1 MRYGRFTMT
10 EQTTPRRTR
19 PADRKRQLATLAGTM
34 FAEHGYAHV
43 SVADIARAA
52 GVTAPSVYR
61 HFADKQALLVAAV
74 LAGGDKLQACTDRML
89 ARPDC
94 SLDDLAAELAELGVS
109 YPQTVSMWRA
119 NSAFLTEEQNTEI
132 LLRTREIIER
142 WGAVIRANRP
152 ELGDRPAVRLAWAVL
167 SVAGSLTVHHTKL
180 SNTRAKAALHEL
192 ISRTLTLDT
201 DTAPPFTAPA
211 LPPSGDRNRRDE
223 ILDAASELFADRGY
237 TAVGIDDIGAAVG
250 ISGPSVYN
258 HFPSKLSIL
267 VSIARRS
274 ATTLEAGVIAA
285 YARTD
290 KPLPLL
296 RLLVDSYVAAI
307 TTRPDLIVGFRSAR
321 ILAAQTDTAE
331 HLDTQRRY
339 VRRWIDLLRQVHP
352 ELSSEEAAVAVHS
365 ALSIVNDAVGMRRGT
380 GRDEFTAEMA
390 YLMKGVLGV

>member
-1 MRYGRFTMT
+1 MT
-10 EQTTPRRTR
+10 EQTSPRRTR
-19 PADRKRQLATLAGTM
+19 PADRKRQLAALAGTL
-34 FAEHGYAHV
+34 FAAHGYAQV

-61 HFADKQALLVAAV
+61 HFSDKQALLVAAV
-74 LAGGDKLQACTDRML
+74 LAGGDKLQACTDRLL

-94 SLDDLAAELAELGVS
+94 SLDDLARELADLGVS

-132 LLRTREIIER
+132 LLRTREIIEH
-142 WGAVIRANRP
+142 WGAVIVANRP
-152 ELGDRPAVRLAWAVL
+152 GLGDRAAVRLGWAVL
-167 SVAGSLTVHHTKL
+167 SVAGSLTVHHTKI
-180 SNTRAKAALHEL
+180 SNVRARSALNDS
-192 ISRTLTLDT
+192 ISRVLALDT

-211 LPPSGDRNRRDE
+211 LPPSGRRSRRDE
-223 ILDAASELFADRGY
+223 ILDAASALFADRGY

-290 KPLPLL
+290 EPGPLL

-307 TTRPDLIVGFRSAR
+307 TSAPDLGVGFRRAR
-321 ILAAQTDTAE
+321 VLAAQTDTAE

-339 VRRWIDLLRQVHP
+339 VRRWIDLLQEVRP
-352 ELSSEEAAVAVHS
+352 ELPAEEAAVAVHS

>member
-1 MRYGRFTMT
+1 MASLWRWTSNYLTT
-10 EQTTPRRTR
+10 EQN
-19 PADRKRQLATLAGTM
+19 K
-34 FAEHGYAHV
+34 
-43 SVADIARAA
+43 
-52 GVTAPSVYR
+52 
-61 HFADKQALLVAAV
+61 LVAV
-74 LAGGDKLQACTDRML
+74 
-89 ARPDC
+89 
-94 SLDDLAAELAELGVS
+94 
-109 YPQTVSMWRA
+109 
-119 NSAFLTEEQNTEI
+119 
-132 LLRTREIIER
+132 RTREVIGHWASALAARRTDLTDRE
-142 WGAVIRANRP
+142 AVQ
-152 ELGDRPAVRLAWAVL
+152 LAWAVL
-167 SVAGSLTVHHTKL
+167 SVSGSLTVHHTKL